1 MSMSTRIDDLPGPIP
16 EDVRGDLNLIQDDIL
31 SHQQTQQLQQPE
43 LQQQELQ
50 QYLNPNQS
58 NIKMNIKKKVH
69 FKEDFETDQDESNP
83 LTFLQSQINEDNL
96 LLLIILVM
104 SSRTEIDNYLVN
116 ILPSYFSNSIVLL
129 TLIKCSLM
137 LIVYILAKKYL
148 LPKIKL

>member
-96 LLLIILVM
+96 LLLIIFLEDYSTFFLLLSISL
-104 SSRTEIDNYLVN
+104 SS
-116 ILPSYFSNSIVLL
+116 SAG
-129 TLIKCSLM
+129 C
-137 LIVYILAKKYL
+137 
-148 LPKIKL
+148 IKLLFKLIRKRSLLFTTHVPVNRQQCVQL